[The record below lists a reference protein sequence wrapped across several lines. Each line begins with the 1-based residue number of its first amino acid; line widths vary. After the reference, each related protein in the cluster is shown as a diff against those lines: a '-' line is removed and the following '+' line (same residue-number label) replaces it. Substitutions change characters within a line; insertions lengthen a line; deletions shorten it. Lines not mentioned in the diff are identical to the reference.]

1 MTLQEIEKLL
11 IQLQIQ
17 VSENAAAIITLSN
30 TISEYATDDDLNA
43 IAEKINVL
51 QNNNTVLQ
59 NSMTTLQNSLNKIN
73 FLQKLTDV
81 EINNLT
87 EGDVLQYS
95 NRGKWQNVQAV
106 FTGSGSGTGGATS
119 LAGLSDVIINNLSD
133 GQSLVYNASAGK
145 WINNTVSG
153 GGSSTGGLTKEQAD
167 QLYLSKYGGT
177 IEGNLIVKGLTTVED
192 NLLVKG
198 GITMYY
204 EN

>member
-11 IQLQIQ
+11 LQLQTQ
-17 VSENAAAIITLSN
+17 VSENAAAITTLSITVSN
-30 TISEYATDDDLNA
+30 YATDDDLKA
-43 IAEKINVL
+43 IAEKINIL

-59 NSMTTLQNSLNKIN
+59 NSMATLQNTVDKIN

-81 EINNLT
+81 EITNLT

-95 NRGKWQNVQAV
+95 NRGKWQNVKATL
-106 FTGSGSGTGGATS
+106 TGSGSGTGGATS
-119 LAGLSDVIINNLSD
+119 LAGLSDVIISNLSD
-133 GQSLVYNASAGK
+133 GQSLVYNAAAGK
-145 WINNTVSG
+145 WINNTVSS
-153 GGSSTGGLTKEQAD
+153 GGSGTGGLTKEQAD

-177 IEGNLIVKGLTTVED
+177 IEGALVVKGLTTIED

>member
-11 IQLQIQ
+11 LQLQIQ
-17 VSENAAAIITLSN
+17 VSENTAAITTLSS
-30 TISEYATDDDLNA
+30 TISNYATDDDLKA
-43 IAEKINVL
+43 IAEKINIL

-59 NSMTTLQNSLNKIN
+59 NSMATLQNNLNKIN

-95 NRGKWQNVQAV
+95 NRGKWQNVHATL
-106 FTGSGSGTGGATS
+106 TGSGGGTGGATS
-119 LAGLSDVIINNLSD
+119 LAGLSDVIISNLSD
-133 GQSLVYNASAGK
+133 GQALVYNASSGK
-145 WINNTVSG
+145 WINNVVSG
-153 GGSSTGGLTKEQAD
+153 GSSSTGGLTKEQAD

-177 IEGNLIVKGLTTVED
+177 IEGTLVVKGLTTIEND
-192 NLLVKG
+192 LLVKG